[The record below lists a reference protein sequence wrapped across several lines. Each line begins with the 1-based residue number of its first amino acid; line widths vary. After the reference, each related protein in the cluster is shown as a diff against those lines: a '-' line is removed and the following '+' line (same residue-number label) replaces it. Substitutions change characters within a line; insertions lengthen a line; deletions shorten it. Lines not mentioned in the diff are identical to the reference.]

1 MKGRRGRR
9 RKQLLGDLKKKG
21 GCWKLK
27 DAVLDHT
34 VSRTFFGR
42 GYGPVIR
49 WTTECINNND
59 KAMAGYQRI
68 GGSVPDGIYSFYC
81 CVQTN
86 SQVHLAFCS
95 ASTESYLFEG

>member
-1 MKGRRGRR
+1 M
-9 RKQLLGDLKKKG
+9 
-21 GCWKLK
+21 K
-27 DAVLDHT
+27 DAALDRT
-34 VSRTFFGR
+34 VSRACFGR

-49 WTTECINNND
+49 QTTECIKNND

-68 GGSVPDGIYSFYC
+68 GGSVPDGVDSFYC